1 MKKNKTNKRLLR
13 ELLDLLLCVAIAAL
27 LALSINSRIRQV
39 VNRTVD
45 DLRHTEWV
53 KAARQVASEVTLG
66 GDGNN
71 K

>member
-13 ELLDLLLCVAIAAL
+13 EITETILISAIAAV
-27 LALSINSRIRQV
+27 LALSINTRIRQV

-45 DLRHTEWV
+45 DSRHTEWV